1 MWAPEGSARNTA
13 YLRTSHSLIL
23 ASELEEV
30 HSPSHLPD
38 YRSPRSRGQ
47 DPDPKEPLSSY
58 LLNGC
63 KGEMSTA
70 QEPKVKILLSLPG
83 PRLSGLM
90 PLPTSIA
97 TALPLRSS

>member
-13 YLRTSHSLIL
+13 YLRTSHSLVL

-38 YRSPRSRGQ
+38 SQESRGQ
-47 DPDPKEPLSSY
+47 DPGPKELLSSY

-83 PRLSGLM
+83 QRLVASC
-90 PLPTSIA
+90 PCP
-97 TALPLRSS
+97 PP